1 MPTILLFGAGKSA
14 TYLIDY
20 LADSC
25 GDGSR
30 KLLVADLDPALAAA
44 KLKGRLH
51 TEALG
56 VNLEQE
62 DSRQQLIR
70 QADVVIS
77 MLPAGL
83 HPILAADCLKLGVH
97 FFTASYESEAL
108 RAMRSEIEAKDLL
121 FLNECG
127 LDPGIDHMSA
137 LKIIHEAKAKG
148 EVIRSFKSYCGGL
161 LAPESEDNP
170 WKYKFTWNPRNVVL
184 AGQGTSKFLDHGEV
198 KLGPYQ
204 QLFKRVE
211 TIHFPGLGDFDG
223 YPNRDSL
230 NYQGI
235 YGLEQVQTLLR
246 GTLRRAG
253 FCKAWDVFVQLGM
266 TDDTASVQLPPG
278 STYRQFLNTFLPWSD
293 HLTVEEKL
301 AEVIP
306 DLDFPTFE
314 KLQWLGLFESN
325 PLPITDGTPAQLLQA
340 ILELHWSLQPA
351 DRDLIVMQHQFEIQT
366 QVGIKK
372 VISSLVEEGQ
382 DGVYTAMAKTVGL
395 PLAIAVDLFLKG
407 EISLR
412 GLQLPVVPELYL
424 PILEAL
430 EKEGIRFEE
439 RVVN

>member
-14 TYLIDY
+14 TSLIDY

-30 KLLVADLDPALAAA
+30 KLLVADLDPALATA
-44 KLKGRLH
+44 KLKGRVQ
-51 TEALG
+51 TEAVL
-56 VNLEQE
+56 VDLEQE
-62 DSRQQLIR
+62 DSRWQLIR

-108 RAMRSEIEAKDLL
+108 RAMKLEIEAKGLL

-127 LDPGIDHMSA
+127 LDPGIDHLSA
-137 LKIIHEAKAKG
+137 LKIIHEAQSRG

-184 AGQGTSKFLDHGEV
+184 AGQGMSKFLDHGEV
-198 KLGPYQ
+198 KLVPYT

-230 NYQGI
+230 NYRAI
-235 YGLEQVQTLLR
+235 YGLEEAHTLLR

-266 TDDTASVQLPPG
+266 TDDTASLQLTVG
-278 STYRQFLNTFLPWSD
+278 STYRQFFNTFLPWSD
-293 HLTVEEKL
+293 QLSIEEKL
-301 AEVIP
+301 AELIP

-314 KLQWLGLFESN
+314 KLQWLGFFEQKL
-325 PLPITDGTPAQLLQA
+325 LPKTEGSPAQLLQA
-340 ILELHWSLQPA
+340 ILEEQWALQPT
-351 DRDLIVMQHQFEIQT
+351 DRDMIVMQHQFEIQT
-366 QVGIKK
+366 QNGTKK
-372 VISSLVEEGQ
+372 IISSLVDVGQ
-382 DGVYTAMAKTVGL
+382 DSVYTAMAKTVGL

-412 GLQLPVVPELYL
+412 GLHLPVVPELYL
-424 PILEAL
+424 PILNAL

-439 RVVN
+439 WVVD